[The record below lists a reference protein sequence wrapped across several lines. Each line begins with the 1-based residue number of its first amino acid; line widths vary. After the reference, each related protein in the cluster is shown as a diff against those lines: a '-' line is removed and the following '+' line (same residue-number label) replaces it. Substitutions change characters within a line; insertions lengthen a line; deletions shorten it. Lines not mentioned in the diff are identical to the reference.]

1 MSQAQYTEQITRL
14 IEQQGQSA
22 ARAAEQRGQ
31 IWGGALASLGQIPA
45 QIQQAHHLQQQQQ
58 LQQQEM
64 GLRTQQLGLEVD
76 KASRETADRQA
87 TRSALQDSGGDLES
101 AIPAIMQTNPE
112 AGLKLQEALR
122 EQQRAKLQ
130 TDAAMLDYH
139 RKINDTI
146 ADHLGPV
153 ADATD
158 PASQQAALASAHQA
172 LKKLGIPTD
181 DLPTQAGPEATA
193 KANALRQ
200 GTMSAKDQLAAK
212 QKALEDEIKKLTA
225 DSQAKDRIA
234 DNERQAKAQQST
246 EAYQAGMLK
255 NSGRQADA
263 AMVRAQAA
271 GARAKAESAPLDL
284 TPAGLDAAAL
294 NYVKTGQLPPLGMGD
309 KTTRKAI
316 INRAAEI
323 GSGTGEPM
331 RTSLDVAANRAGFG
345 ADSQSLKHLQG
356 QRDAIG
362 AFEQTATK
370 NIDLFL
376 DTAGKV
382 VDTGS
387 PLANTF
393 IRAASGKLL
402 GSPNQA
408 QYDAA
413 RQVAVNEIAK
423 ITSNPNLSG
432 TLSDSARHEVDA
444 FNPANA
450 TLKQTVAV
458 MRLLKTDMANRTKA
472 LDEQIATIKGRMGG
486 KTSSD
491 GPPKPTHRFNPA
503 TGKVEPIP

>member
-1 MSQAQYTEQITRL
+1 
-14 IEQQGQSA
+14 
-22 ARAAEQRGQ
+22 
-31 IWGGALASLGQIPA
+31 
-45 QIQQAHHLQQQQQ
+45 
-58 LQQQEM
+58 M
-64 GLRTQQLGLEVD
+64 G
-76 KASRETADRQA
+76 
-87 TRSALQDSGGDLES
+87 
-101 AIPAIMQTNPE
+101 
-112 AGLKLQEALR
+112 
-122 EQQRAKLQ
+122 
-130 TDAAMLDYH
+130 
-139 RKINDTI
+139 
-146 ADHLGPV
+146 
-153 ADATD
+153 
-158 PASQQAALASAHQA
+158 
-172 LKKLGIPTD
+172 
-181 DLPTQAGPEATA
+181 
-193 KANALRQ
+193 
-200 GTMSAKDQLAAK
+200 
-212 QKALEDEIKKLTA
+212 
-225 DSQAKDRIA
+225 
-234 DNERQAKAQQST
+234 
-246 EAYQAGMLK
+246 
-255 NSGRQADA
+255 
-263 AMVRAQAA
+263 
-271 GARAKAESAPLDL
+271 
-284 TPAGLDAAAL
+284 
-294 NYVKTGQLPPLGMGD
+294 
-309 KTTRKAI
+309 
-316 INRAAEI
+316 AEI
-323 GSGTGEPM
+323 TVEI
-331 RTSLDVAANRAGFG
+331 D
-345 ADSQSLKHLQG
+345 Q
-356 QRDAIG
+356 
-362 AFEQTATK
+362 